1 MTSIAEERR
10 DERVTQES
18 PARKLLR
25 RPELAA
31 IGGAIIVWVIFAV
44 LSITRNATG
53 FLTMSG
59 TANYLQVASEVGI
72 LGIAVSLLMI
82 GGEFDLSIGSII
94 GASGM
99 ITAILSAQYGWNI
112 WAAILISLLASLA
125 IGAINGLLVVRTK
138 LPSFIITLGSL
149 FIFRGLTI
157 ALTRQLTGTTQVSG
171 LKNALGYDSASLV
184 FATKFRLGGADGAD
198 FAISIVWW
206 IAIALLATYFLLR
219 TRPGNWIFGIGGDQ
233 NASRN
238 VGVPVARMKIILFML
253 TATAA
258 WLVATIQVLSA
269 GSADTL
275 RGNMREFYAI
285 IVAVIGGTLL
295 TGGYGSA
302 VGALFGALIYGMV
315 QQGIVFIRIDADW
328 FQVVLGAMLVSAVLV
343 NNFIRRRVAA
353 EGK

>member
-1 MTSIAEERR
+1 MTPIAEKRKH
-10 DERVTQES
+10 DERLTQES
-18 PARKLLR
+18 FTRKMLR

-31 IGGAIIVWVIFAV
+31 IGGAVIVFAIFA
-44 LSITRNATG
+44 LISISLKKTG
-53 FLTMSG
+53 FLTVSG
-59 TANYLQVASEVGI
+59 VASYLQVASEIGI

-82 GGEFDLSIGSII
+82 GGEFDLSIGSIL

-112 WAAILISLLASLA
+112 WSAILVSLFVSLA
-125 IGAINGLLVVRTK
+125 IGAINGFLVIRTR
-138 LPSFIITLGSL
+138 LPSFIVTLGTM

-157 ALTRQLTGTTQVSG
+157 AYTRQITGRTQVGG
-171 LKNALGYDSASLV
+171 LKNVLGFDSASPF
-184 FATKFRLGGADGAD
+184 FASKINIAGSD

-206 IAIALLATYFLLR
+206 LVIAAAATYFLLR

-238 VGVPVARMKIILFML
+238 VGVPVDRMKIILFML

-258 WLVATIQVLSA
+258 WLVGTIQVLYT

-275 RGNMREFYAI
+275 RGQGREFYAI

-315 QQGIVFIRIDADW
+315 QQGIVYVGIDADW
-328 FQVVLGAMLVSAVLV
+328 FQVVLGAMLVGAVLV
-343 NNFIRRRVAA
+343 NNFIRRRVSA